1 MARNRISR
9 QCTMLTGTLE
19 DYIPHDHLLRKLDR
33 YVDWS
38 FIYEIC
44 DDLYD
49 TRGRNRIDP
58 VVLFKMMF
66 INIIFGFH
74 SMRRTCNEIEI
85 SFGYRWFLG
94 LGMDDKVPD
103 HSTFSQNYRRKFKDN
118 DVAIRIFGAVIAQLL
133 DNGLVD
139 SSTLFIDGTHIKA
152 CANKNK
158 SRNRKVEIAAR
169 RCKEE
174 LDAEIDRDREE
185 HGKKPFD
192 RKEEAVAEKEIK
204 TSTTDPECGY
214 FHKGEK
220 EKCFAY
226 NANVACDR
234 NAYILG
240 MSIEPGNVHDSTAVY
255 GLYDYLDST
264 PYARDIEK
272 IVADAGYSNPEL
284 AHYTKGKNMQL
295 IAPKK
300 RSRARGKGKY
310 GKHSFEYDREAK
322 VYVCPQGCLLEYS
335 TTNRS
340 GRQQFRSNKKQCES
354 CPKRQTHC
362 TESKTGFKMLER
374 HLWQDDLDEAISL
387 RRGDERDT
395 YAKRKQ
401 TIERAFGDA
410 KMAHGLDY
418 TRYRGLQRVT
428 DIIALTFAG
437 MNIKK
442 MCTYL
447 ARLEEKCAQKQNFEH
462 QSDEVKK
469 LVGVL

>member
-9 QCTMLTGTLE
+9 QCTILTGTYE
-19 DYIPHDHLLRKLDR
+19 DYIPQDHLLRKLDR
-33 YVDWS
+33 HVDWN

-44 DDLYD
+44 DELYD
-49 TRGRNRIDP
+49 SRGRNRVDP

-74 SMRRTCNEIEI
+74 SMRRTCSEIEI

-118 DVAIRIFGAVIAQLL
+118 DVAIRIFEAVIAQLF
-133 DNGLVD
+133 DNCLVD

-158 SRNRKVEIAAR
+158 SKNTKIEVAAR

-174 LDAEIDRDREE
+174 LDAEVDRDREE
-185 HGKKPFD
+185 HGRKPFN
-192 RKEEAVAEKEIK
+192 RNEEVKEEKEIK

-220 EKCFAY
+220 ERCFAY

-234 NAYILG
+234 HAYILG
-240 MSIEPGNVHDSTAVY
+240 MSIDPGNVHDSTAVY
-255 GLYDYLDST
+255 GLYDYIGST
-264 PYARDIEK
+264 PYAGDIKK

-284 AHYTKGKNMQL
+284 AHYTKSMDMQL
-295 IAPKK
+295 VAPKK
-300 RSRARGKGKY
+300 RSKSRGKGKY
-310 GKHSFEYDREAK
+310 GKHRYTYDSETEN
-322 VYVCPQGCLLEYS
+322 YVCPQGCLLEYS

-340 GRQQFRSNKKQCES
+340 GRQQFKSDRKQCES
-354 CPKRQTHC
+354 CPMRETHC
-362 TESKTGFKMLER
+362 TESKNGVKVIER

-387 RRGDERDT
+387 REGEEKET
-395 YAKRKQ
+395 YALRKQ
-401 TIERAFGDA
+401 TIERAFGDS

-418 TRYRGLQRVT
+418 TRYRGLQRVHDMT
-428 DIIALTFAG
+428 ALTFAG
-437 MNIKK
+437 MNMKK
-442 MCTYL
+442 MCTHL
-447 ARLEEKCAQKQNFEH
+447 ARLEEKYAQKQNFEH
-462 QSDEVKK
+462 QSDEIKK
-469 LVGVL
+469 LVGAL